1 MDTIANMLTA
11 IRNGYAAD
19 KESVF
24 VPYSKLNME
33 IAKLLQ
39 KEGFVKN
46 VAKKGRKFKKIL
58 DISLLYKNGKATI
71 NQIKR
76 VSKPSRR
83 VYASFRETFPT
94 RKSSRGIKIL
104 TTSKGIMA
112 DKEARKEK
120 VGGEI
125 IAEVW

>member
-1 MDTIANMLTA
+1 MLTA